1 MLDLQLDTSH
11 LLMGQKAKSGSYI
24 PDYLFF
30 FSCEMTSCSQ
40 KHIGIDLSCQK
51 ARLLWVVAASV
62 LLLPALITKCHW
74 FYRNIYHNILL
85 CLCSS
90 RDASI
95 FWNIYPFLSFHGQH
109 IIFCSVVTIA
119 MAARSPWR
127 PSIANQSWSAG
138 RRLQPLRHLHF
149 FTISTIFLSLLLH
162 LFRLSQIPL
171 FNPTFSQSCRHFLL
185 MFARSQ
191 HHLWPVNLKI
201 NK

>member
-1 MLDLQLDTSH
+1 MMKVFKCWFHCYSILGLFFCSTDCLTNVTECHNNIDIPHAWPAARHKPFVNGSKGQVWQLYSW
-11 LLMGQKAKSGSYI
+11 L
-24 PDYLFF
+24 PFF

-95 FWNIYPFLSFHGQH
+95 FWNIYPFFVLPWPAYYFL
-109 IIFCSVVTIA
+109 FCSYHSNG
-119 MAARSPWR
+119 SP
-127 PSIANQSWSAG
+127 
-138 RRLQPLRHLHF
+138 
-149 FTISTIFLSLLLH
+149 
-162 LFRLSQIPL
+162 
-171 FNPTFSQSCRHFLL
+171 
-185 MFARSQ
+185 
-191 HHLWPVNLKI
+191 
-201 NK
+201 